1 MESKYDS
8 DSSSERELDSKHTNP
23 SAKATTS
30 GAKLNHQ
37 SSTTSVN
44 HQSSTTS
51 VDDDGSNFEPHELVS
66 AVANWFYTNDD
77 LLERIEQFLEGHKN
91 LFSTEGGNPDS
102 PDEFSLAQ
110 YDAYNAYCKLW
121 EVS

>member
-37 SSTTSVN
+37 SSTI
-44 HQSSTTS
+44 
-51 VDDDGSNFEPHELVS
+51 DDDGSNFEPHELVS

>member
-110 YDAYNAYCKLW
+110 YDAYKAYCKLW